1 MADIVTTPLKFLN
14 ATVLSFNTNLGLGG
28 SESTL
33 NVDLIE
39 DCEAD
44 PPDQFLPAYNLIE
57 VGAPVYFSTCLQDQ
71 DSIDCFTFGGVLTSW
86 TVNQGGSGKTYNT
99 KVSDPRQLL
108 ENTIVIIDTY
118 VGPPIQATNY
128 FNVYSGYEREILDGD
143 CDVFG
148 SSGSTERGM
157 PYKKII
163 DKLQEMNPTICSPTG
178 YQFTIDFGSFP
189 ENVPQ
194 YYSVPGP
201 AISILQLLQDV
212 CDVLGL
218 EFYVKLLPGGII
230 SIGTID
236 LKIPPDSFSTI
247 IDAYNGVATELS
259 YGEEL
264 RNEKTKAVI
273 FGEKQHYL
281 SYVNKFEY
289 FFGEDLIN
297 NELVPVVPFAN
308 NKSGFWIK
316 KRIEKLN
323 ATLFKPLPSNGPY
336 DISELDIRA
345 ALSSFDNWKD
355 RALDPKSVGS
365 FNEVIRTNYEECQK
379 ALQEAINN
387 IMQDNTKDEAAKN
400 RRIADLYRNP
410 RRGGAEAMKPEA
422 DQDLEAIF
430 NFVQNLGNTYYG
442 KQWISGLNET
452 VCYYQGENFQ
462 EKIFT
467 SVPTNDGGWVDGDV
481 AILGLSEPELTFF
494 RSDDNRINCL
504 ALFNASGD
512 GGGGDAEDGGS
523 YGQDTTPEDGSYV
536 PGGGE

>member
-1 MADIVTTPLKFLN
+1 MSDIVTSPIKFLN
-14 ATVLSFNTNLGLGG
+14 ATVLSFNTTLGLGS

-57 VGAPVYFSTCLQDQ
+57 VGAPVYFNTA
-71 DSIDCFTFGGVLTSW
+71 IDGTGFNFGGVLTNW
-86 TVNQGGSGKTYNT
+86 TVSQNGSGKTFNA

-108 ENTIVIIDTY
+108 ENTIVIVDSY
-118 VGPPIQATNY
+118 VGPPIKQKNY
-128 FNVYSGYEREILDGD
+128 FNVYSAYEREVLDGE
-143 CDVFG
+143 CGVFG

-163 DKLQEMNPTICSPTG
+163 DKLKQMERTICSPTG
-178 YQFTIDFGSFP
+178 YEFTIDFNSFP
-189 ENVPQ
+189 QNVPE

-201 AISILQLLQDV
+201 GISILQLLQDV

-218 EFYVKLLPGGII
+218 EFYVNLLNGGLI

-236 LKIPPDSFSTI
+236 LKTPPESFSTI
-247 IDAYNGVATELS
+247 IGAYNGIATELS

-264 RNEKTKAVI
+264 RNEKTKALI

-289 FFGEDLIN
+289 FFGEDLIG
-297 NELVPVVPFAN
+297 NELKPVVPFAN
-308 NKSGFWIK
+308 DKSGFWIK

-323 ATLFKPLPSNGPY
+323 ATLFNPLGNGPY

-345 ALSSFDNWKD
+345 ALSSYDNWRD
-355 RALDPKSVGS
+355 RVLDPKSVGS
-365 FNEVIRTNYEECQK
+365 FNEAIRNKYQECQK
-379 ALQEAINN
+379 RLQEAIEKIIQNPR
-387 IMQDNTKDEAAKN
+387 IDQAAKD
-400 RRIADLYRNP
+400 RRIADLYNDP
-410 RRGGAEAMKPEA
+410 RRGGAEAMKPKA

-442 KQWISGLNET
+442 KQWISTLNET
-452 VCYYQGENFQ
+452 ICPRDGENFQ

-467 SVPTNDGGWVDGDV
+467 SIPTNDGGWVDGDAPV
-481 AILGLSEPELTFF
+481 LGLSEPELTFF
-494 RSDDNRINCL
+494 RSDDNRVNCF
-504 ALFNASGD
+504 ALFNTDGD
-512 GGGGDAEDGGS
+512 GNGGGAEDGGT
-523 YGQDTTPEDGSYV
+523 YGEDNTEFS
-536 PGGGE
+536 PGQEGEE

>member
-1 MADIVTTPLKFLN
+1 MSDIINQPIKFLG
-14 ATVLSFNTNLGLGG
+14 ATVLSFNTSLGLGA

-39 DCEAD
+39 DCESD
-44 PPDQFLPAYNLIE
+44 PPDQFLPAYNLLE
-57 VGAPVYFSTCLQDQ
+57 VGAPVYFSTCINNQDTTQ
-71 DSIDCFTFGGVLTSW
+71 CFNFGGVLTNWS
-86 TVNQGGSGKTYNT
+86 VSQGGSGKTYNA

-118 VGPPIQATNY
+118 VGPPIQTTNY
-128 FNVYSGYEREILDGD
+128 FNVYSGYERGVLDGN

-157 PYKKII
+157 PYTKII
-163 DKLQEMNPTICSPTG
+163 SKLQEMNPTICSPTG
-178 YQFTIDFGSFP
+178 YQFTINFDSFP
-189 ENVPQ
+189 KNVPE

-218 EFYVKLLPGGII
+218 EFYVDLLPGAII
-230 SIGTID
+230 NIGTID
-236 LKIPPDSFSTI
+236 LKTPPESFSTI
-247 IDAYNGVATELS
+247 IGAYNGIATELS

-289 FFGEDLIN
+289 FFGEDLVD

-308 NKSGFWIK
+308 DKSGFWIK

-323 ATLFKPLPSNGPY
+323 ATLFNPLPTNGPY
-336 DISELDIRA
+336 NISELDIRSA
-345 ALSSFDNWKD
+345 MSSFDNWRD

-365 FNEVIRTNYEECQK
+365 FNAAIRNNYQECQK
-379 ALQEAINN
+379 RLQEAVENALQN
-387 IMQDNTKDEAAKN
+387 QKRDQVARN
-400 RRIADLYRNP
+400 RRTADLYNDP
-410 RRGGAEAMKPEA
+410 RRGGAEAMKPEP

-442 KQWISGLNET
+442 KQWISSLNET
-452 VCYYQGENFQ
+452 ICYHQGENFQ

-467 SVPTNDGGWVDGDV
+467 SVPTNDGGWVDGDQE
-481 AILGLSEPELTFF
+481 ILGLSEPELTFF
-494 RSDDNRINCL
+494 RSDDNRINCF
-504 ALFNASGD
+504 ALFNTD
-512 GGGGDAEDGGS
+512 GNGNGGDGGS
-523 YGQDTTPEDGSYV
+523 YGESDPPPDGSYS
-536 PGGGE
+536 PGEGE